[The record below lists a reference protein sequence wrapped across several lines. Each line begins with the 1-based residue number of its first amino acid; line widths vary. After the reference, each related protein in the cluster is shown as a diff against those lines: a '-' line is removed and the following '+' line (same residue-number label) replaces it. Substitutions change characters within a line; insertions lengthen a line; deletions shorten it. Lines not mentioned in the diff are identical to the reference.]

1 MADIKY
7 YLKEKEKRERKQ
19 RGYKKKIVRHKLTAW
34 YRVLLILFLLAA
46 VIVFM
51 AVRYKNHIY
60 MDYDT
65 LSSIKRETV
74 TGARDVRLGDA
85 VLTYSKD
92 GAHCTDIKGEVSW
105 NQTFEIQN
113 AKLAVC
119 GNTVAIGNYNGRN
132 IYIADSEKL
141 LGEINTT
148 MPIRDIA
155 VALDGTV
162 TAVLADTDVTWVNT
176 YNSQGKQQREGRT
189 HMDDSGYPMA
199 LSLSPNG
206 QMLCVSYVYVDAGVL
221 RTRVVFY
228 DFSQVGSNV
237 SDSLATVWDYTD
249 MLIPEVR
256 FVSNDKAFAV
266 GDNMLVIYSGNHKP
280 SPEAGHQYDG
290 EVQSVF
296 YSDRYI
302 GLVFHSDDNENRY
315 RMDVYDTANATSKP
329 KKFYFNFNYTDIFFE
344 KNSFVIYNETE
355 CQIMTMDG
363 VEKFHGNF
371 TKMVRLML
379 PAGGGYKY
387 LLVTDTS
394 LDTIQLK

>member
-119 GNTVAIGNYNGRN
+119 G
-132 IYIADSEKL
+132 
-141 LGEINTT
+141 
-148 MPIRDIA
+148 
-155 VALDGTV
+155 
-162 TAVLADTDVTWVNT
+162 
-176 YNSQGKQQREGRT
+176 
-189 HMDDSGYPMA
+189 
-199 LSLSPNG
+199 
-206 QMLCVSYVYVDAGVL
+206 
-221 RTRVVFY
+221 
-228 DFSQVGSNV
+228 
-237 SDSLATVWDYTD
+237 
-249 MLIPEVR
+249 
-256 FVSNDKAFAV
+256 
-266 GDNMLVIYSGNHKP
+266 
-280 SPEAGHQYDG
+280 
-290 EVQSVF
+290 
-296 YSDRYI
+296 
-302 GLVFHSDDNENRY
+302 
-315 RMDVYDTANATSKP
+315 
-329 KKFYFNFNYTDIFFE
+329 
-344 KNSFVIYNETE
+344 
-355 CQIMTMDG
+355 
-363 VEKFHGNF
+363 
-371 TKMVRLML
+371 
-379 PAGGGYKY
+379 
-387 LLVTDTS
+387 
-394 LDTIQLK
+394 